1 MSKPYIW
8 AHRGADA
15 YAPENT
21 LEAFA
26 MAAQMGADGVE
37 LDVQLTKDGQ
47 IVVCHDER
55 IDRTSNGKG
64 WLKDFTLEELK
75 KLDFS
80 GGNKR
85 YSGVQIPTLE
95 EVLDHLQNTGMLVN
109 IELKTQTIPYPA
121 LVRKCIELVRAKGYT
136 DRIIFSSFNH
146 LSLQKVRFFAPEIP
160 IGYLYLRAT
169 PAVIPIAGRHGANAM
184 HLSWHNLQK
193 PGILEACIENGQQIN
208 VWTVN
213 KEEEMRFCM
222 EHGVN
227 AVITDCP
234 DRIREIRERLQ

>member
-21 LEAFA
+21 LEAFSL
-26 MAAQMGADGVE
+26 AAEMGANGVE

-47 IVVCHDER
+47 VVVCHDER

-64 WLKDFTLEELK
+64 WLKDYTLEELK
-75 KLDFS
+75 EFDFS
-80 GGNKR
+80 GGNKD
-85 YSGVQIPTLE
+85 YAGVQIPTLE
-95 EVLDHLQNTGMLVN
+95 EVLDLLQDTGMHVN
-109 IELKTQTIPYPA
+109 IELKTQAFPYHGIEK
-121 LVRKCIELVRAKGYT
+121 KCIELIKNKGYEN
-136 DRIIFSSFNH
+136 RVIFSSFNH
-146 LSLQKVRFFAPEIP
+146 LSLQKIRFHASKMP

-169 PAVIPIAGRHGANAM
+169 PTVIPIAKRHGATAM
-184 HLSWHNLQK
+184 HLSYYNLQK
-193 PGILEACIENGQQIN
+193 PGVLEACRENGQQIN

-213 KEEEMRFCM
+213 KEEELIFCM
-222 EHGVN
+222 EQGVH

-234 DRIREIRERLQ
+234 DQIRKFRDGIE